1 MLHKY
6 TKGVTMSE
14 FRVKLNNAKQGLL
27 DLDPTSA
34 SSLQFS
40 VSKQRTMFVTGPKR
54 KIRELKDGD
63 TFTDCNYWKRFA
75 VPEMA
80 EDAAFIEIISDDGSI
95 YSDIESENVFPAF
108 SNITVAQDSAF
119 TANLIDFYEEYGSH
133 ATFLQIQNSSDYPC
147 EVKLNGSS
155 SAVFTLAENSTQ
167 VFNGGDLI
175 VTKINFAGDSGGSTE
190 IQVLAALKSVI
201 NS

>member
-40 VSKQRTMFVTGPKR
+40 VSKQRTMYVSGPSR

-95 YSDIESENVFPAF
+95 YSDVESENVFPAF
-108 SNITVAQDSAF
+108 SNITVAQDSTFAS
-119 TANLIDFYEEYGSH
+119 NVIDFYADYGSH
-133 ATFLQIQNSSDYPC
+133 ASFVQIQNDGDYPC
-147 EVKLNGSS
+147 EVKINGSS
-155 SAVFTLAENSTQ
+155 SAVFTLADKSIQ

-175 VTKINFAGDSGGSTE
+175 VSKINFAGDSGGSTN
-190 IQVLAALKSVI
+190 IQVLAALASVV